1 MARAALRDMLLR
13 KDTANIETTRRLS
26 ESWVQQGKEEGYTR
40 SIIFVVRV
48 YQSFMATRTASVGTR
63 INFNNHIGTI
73 KYAGPVNNT
82 TGIWLGVEWDDPARG
97 KHNGS
102 KDGKQ
107 YFTCQ

>member
-1 MARAALRDMLLR
+1 MEESVITGPSVSWLGLSNPFMT
-13 KDTANIETTRRLS
+13 TAS
-26 ESWVQQGKEEGYTR
+26 
-40 SIIFVVRV
+40 
-48 YQSFMATRTASVGTR
+48 SVGTR
-63 INFNNHIGTI
+63 VNFNNHIGTI